1 MILPLMN
8 EALLKVP
15 DLCTSLFRFLLFV
28 SDLASDILF
37 QVREQ
42 TILDLLRCVNLALDN
57 EFGFER
63 MKVAL
68 EVVTNLA
75 SQQQCHKLVDEHE
88 DCSLSESSA
97 ITPTTTTKTNH
108 NNFIATLLAQFV
120 DVSFMIISN
129 IFYKL
134 IF

>member
-42 TILDLLRCVNLALDN
+42 TIMDLLRCVNLALDN

-63 MKVAL
+63 KKVAL

-75 SQQQCHKLVDEHE
+75 SQQQCRKLVDEQE
-88 DCSLSESSA
+88 ECSPLESSY
-97 ITPTTTTKTNH
+97 ISQTTTNH
-108 NNFIATLLAQFV
+108 YYFIPTLLAQFV
-120 DVSFMIISN
+120 DVSFTMI
-129 IFYKL
+129 
-134 IF
+134 